1 MLCFYSSK
9 NPEKNYHYLYKILI
23 IDNKKY
29 LLSVNQH
36 VIIISEGSYDSR
48 WVLKTALNWV
58 KLQTLEVFFPLN
70 IHIYKYFVL

>member
-9 NPEKNYHYLYKILI
+9 NPENNDHYLYKILI

-36 VIIISEGSYDSR
+36 VIMISEGLYDSR
-48 WVLKTALNWV
+48 WVLKTALKWV